1 MANRQI
7 HETRLGKVKA
17 ANWRNE
23 KSRRDS
29 IEPLRLLNVPGGI
42 RTCDLR
48 FRKPTLYPAELRGL
62 DLLSAVCCLRVF
74 SLNFWPRGMVWVSS
88 LLLFSAGG

>member
-1 MANRQI
+1 MANRPI

-17 ANWRNE
+17 AIWPNK

-29 IEPLRLLNVPGGI
+29 RETLRLLNVPGGI

-62 DLLSAVCCLRVF
+62 DGGRIAGNRKVST
-74 SLNFWPRGMVWVSS
+74 FWGRERFGIV
-88 LLLFSAGG
+88 GNQGDE